1 MLKNKKTKIIFIL
14 LIMFILT
21 ACGTDEAGSTEVS
34 ETISIIEGTYI
45 VRAEDRE
52 KEVLENTND
61 VENTEPIEDKEEV
74 TVENTDTIDE
84 SDSDEKE
91 NDEPVEEKTESEK
104 QPEQSPA
111 PVHTHAYSEA
121 ITANPT
127 CTSNGVKTFTCS
139 CGHSYTEVIAATGHH
154 YNSSV
159 TTNPTCTSNGV
170 KTFTCSCGHSYTEA
184 IAATGHSYSSSVTTE
199 PSCFTAGVRTY
210 TCGCGSSYT
219 EAIAAL
225 GGHIGY
231 NKDIIS
237 FATCNSEGLVEYCC
251 VGCGDTYTEVL
262 PIEDHNWGHKTIS
275 RNGIVIKVCDYCTY
289 CGLEKE
295 CTGCQFSD

>member
-1 MLKNKKTKIIFIL
+1 MFKNKKTKIIFIL

-52 KEVLENTND
+52 KEVLENT
-61 VENTEPIEDKEEV
+61 EPIEDTDEI
-74 TVENTDTIDE
+74 TAENTETTDD

-104 QPEQSPA
+104 QPESEPEQPPA

-121 ITANPT
+121 ITAN
-127 CTSNGVKTFTCS
+127 S
-139 CGHSYTEVIAATGHH
+139 
-154 YNSSV
+154 
-159 TTNPTCTSNGV
+159 TCTSNGV

-184 IAATGHSYSSSVTTE
+184 IAATGHHYNSSVTANPT
-199 PSCFTAGVRTY
+199 CTTAGVRTY
-210 TCGCGSSYT
+210 TCGCGHSYT
-219 EAIAAL
+219 ESIAAV
-225 GGHIGY
+225 GEHIGY
-231 NKDIIS
+231 NRDIIS
-237 FATCNSEGLVEYCC
+237 FATCKSEGLIEYCC

-262 PIEDHNWGHKTIS
+262 PIEGHNWGHRTIS
-275 RNGIVIKVCDYCTY
+275 SGGVVTKVCDYCTH

-295 CTGCQFSD
+295 CTGCEFSD